1 MVRTMTSESE
11 ADRHYAPSVRLCDM
25 ARPSNGSC
33 GFHLTRSKWDP
44 YPWVSGVESGS
55 AAEAAGLQSGDC
67 VLEVNGDDVLG
78 QRIGEVASR
87 VRARGDRVSML
98 LWNAGSDPQCS
109 PESLCCG
116 PMPSNLQ
123 RLSSCM
129 SSILA
134 VLECPVC
141 LDTIPPPAH
150 QCGNGHLI
158 CVQCRVKTE
167 RCPVCRVRFC
177 RARSLLADQVFNSLT
192 EAFGLKEEAEE
203 TRPAK
208 LKERLFGTKKSK
220 QAPQTPELKVSLIS
234 SPTNKFLTRILGKS
248 SSVDNLSS
256 NPVNLSAMP
265 RHLSA
270 VIDSEFSSNLK
281 AKSLSTSEI
290 CQPVGS
296 RPVSRSPSINSAH
309 QKMGSGLLDVSLF
322 LGSKRPASYHGSC
335 ESLQG
340 RIDSDFGSDN
350 TELRCCPCEQHC
362 PSTIKAQEVLQ
373 HIQECH
379 EGPLVHYFKPKLSL
393 SLPLALEDT
402 AVVAVTYEGN
412 LFFFKVF
419 HLPPESETSGPGDT
433 LVWLW
438 MLGSKVEADNYYLVL
453 NLKGHGDQGKELHF
467 RCKALSLCSTSW
479 AEISSARRGICLTAS
494 KLIENFAMELEAGI
508 SIKMEAE
515 VKDRTDGHYMP

>member
-1 MVRTMTSESE
+1 VRMVRTMTSESE

-220 QAPQTPELKVSLIS
+220 QAPQTPELKASIAFPFHQF
-234 SPTNKFLTRILGKS
+234 SPPEDGEWS
-248 SSVDNLSS
+248 
-256 NPVNLSAMP
+256 P
-265 RHLSA
+265 RRVTLPG
-270 VIDSEFSSNLK
+270 LQ
-281 AKSLSTSEI
+281 TS
-290 CQPVGS
+290 
-296 RPVSRSPSINSAH
+296 
-309 QKMGSGLLDVSLF
+309 
-322 LGSKRPASYHGSC
+322 ASYHGSC